1 MLPILIPVLYAFLLP
16 LGLLLWWKRKSGAK
30 LSAFFVGAFCFFL
43 FAMVLEG
50 ILHSVVLSA
59 NSPILANPLL
69 YMFYTAFA
77 AGIFEET
84 GRYCGFRFLLKK
96 QKGRETSVAYGIGHG
111 GIEVILILGSNYL
124 LLLLYK
130 IGVSVADEATMAT
143 LMESAEA
150 ITLPLALVAM
160 LERFSAVMA
169 HIGLSMLVF
178 TAVWQKGKKAR
189 YPLAIVLHALLDA
202 PAALYQMGY
211 LQSLFVVELS
221 AFVLGAAYLYMGIRA
236 YRRYEGPA
244 EEECPTM

>member
-16 LGLLLWWKRKSGAK
+16 LCLLLWWKRKSGAK
-30 LSAFFVGAFCFFL
+30 LSAFIVGAFCFFL

-69 YMFYTAFA
+69 YMLYTAFA

-96 QKGRETSVAYGIGHG
+96 QKSKETSVAYGIGHG

-124 LLLLYK
+124 LLLLCK
-130 IGVSVADEATMAT
+130 AGVSVADEATMAT

-160 LERFSAVMA
+160 LERFSAAMA
-169 HIGLSMLVF
+169 HVGLSMLVF

-202 PAALYQMGY
+202 PAALYQMGVM
-211 LQSLFVVELS
+211 QSLFVVELS

-236 YRRYEGPA
+236 YRRYEGPE